1 MVLRGAGRQGAAA
14 RSYASSSRSAVVE
27 VSGRLSGVAGG
38 SKPSPADAALAE
50 DAVSRRLQGRLSS
63 ASNAIADASVNAQR
77 AEPPPAD
84 ARPPAEAVLVTTAA
98 GVPSSTSVADR
109 PVRIGS
115 GPDADLRL
123 PASEA
128 SGEQATVW
136 RQGGGLVLHVT
147 GDAVCLV
154 NGEPATWSLLEHGDV
169 LTFGSVDLRVEEPG
183 QS

>member
-1 MVLRGAGRQGAAA
+1 MNERQGQA
-14 RSYASSSRSAVVE
+14 
-27 VSGRLSGVAGG
+27 
-38 SKPSPADAALAE
+38 SPAEASAAQ

-63 ASNAIADASVNAQR
+63 ASNAIVAASVSAQR
-77 AEPPPAD
+77 AEPPPANEPH
-84 ARPPAEAVLVTTAA
+84 AAEVVLVTTAA
-98 GVPSSTSVADR
+98 GVPSSTPIADR

-115 GPDADLRL
+115 GPDADLQL
-123 PASEA
+123 PAA
-128 SGEQATVW
+128 DAAGEQATVW

-169 LTFGSVDLRVEEPG
+169 LTFGSVDLRVQEPG